1 MRAAVSV
8 LFAILVSATAVA
20 GQPVAGM
27 QWSAPPTWRAEA
39 AQAMRAATYSV
50 RAVPGDRARA
60 ECAIYFF
67 GKDQG
72 GSVEANLDRWKGQ
85 FTLASGSPA
94 PARVATRT
102 SQGLKITTLDTAG
115 SFSGLGGPMR
125 PSASGGAVPG
135 YRLLG
140 AIVEG
145 PGGNIFIKFT
155 GPERTIG
162 ANQLQFEQ
170 LLASFH
176 PVR

>member
-1 MRAAVSV
+1 
-8 LFAILVSATAVA
+8 
-20 GQPVAGM
+20 
-27 QWSAPPTWRAEA
+27 
-39 AQAMRAATYSV
+39 MRAATYS
-50 RAVPGDRARA
+50 ASPVPGETARA

-72 GSVEANLDRWKGQ
+72 GSVQANLDRWKGQ
-85 FTLASGSPA
+85 FTLASGAPP
-94 PARVATRT
+94 PARIATRR
-102 SQGLKITTLDTAG
+102 SQTLTITTLDTSG
-115 SFSGLGGPMR
+115 NYSGLGGPTGAAG
-125 PSASGGAVPG
+125 SAPA

-170 LLASFH
+170 LLASFQ
-176 PVR
+176 PEK